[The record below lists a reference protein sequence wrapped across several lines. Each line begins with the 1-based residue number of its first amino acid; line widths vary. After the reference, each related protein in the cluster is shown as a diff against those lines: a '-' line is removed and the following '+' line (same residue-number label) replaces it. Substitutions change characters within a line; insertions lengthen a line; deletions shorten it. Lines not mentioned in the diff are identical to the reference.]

1 MNVLFVHNNFPA
13 QFVRMAAA
21 LAGTPRH
28 RVAAIGTETARS
40 MAGVEVLR
48 YKSPEMK
55 ISPAHRF
62 ARRFDYECRRAE
74 QVLFAAGALRSS
86 GFEPDVVAAHCGWG
100 ESIALR
106 SIFPKARFVV
116 YCEFYYRGEG
126 QDVNFDDQYGQ
137 FGADGL
143 TGVHCNNASTLLA
156 LSDCD
161 AGISPTLWQRSTFPV
176 EFQDKIRVVH
186 EGIDTQ
192 VARPNPRAR
201 FQLPGGRWLTRRD
214 EVVTFATRSLEP
226 LRGFTT
232 LTRALPKILRAR
244 PNADIVIV
252 GADRASYGPGAPGGG
267 GWKTHCLREVLSQLD
282 LSRVHFLDFLPYE
295 RFLSLLQVSSAHIY
309 LTYPFVL
316 SWSLTEAMSVG
327 CKIVGSDTAPVRE
340 AVKHGESGLLASFND
355 ENAVADSVIS
365 LLAEPGRWSHLG
377 EQARAAILDR
387 FDYRDCV
394 PRALDIL
401 GVPIGVEFQDA
412 GAAASPQYSPILQ

>member
-1 MNVLFVHNNFPA
+1 MNVLFVHNSFPA
-13 QFVRMAAA
+13 QFVRLARA
-21 LAGTPRH
+21 LVDTPGH
-28 RVAAIGTETARS
+28 KVAAIGSETARS
-40 MAGVEVLR
+40 MPGVEVLR
-48 YKSPEMK
+48 YRTPEGK
-55 ISPAHRF
+55 LGTTHRF

-74 QVLFAAGALRSS
+74 QVLFAASALRSS

-116 YCEFYYRGEG
+116 YCEYYYRGEG
-126 QDVNFDDQYGQ
+126 QDVNFDDQYGR

-143 TGVHCNNASTLLA
+143 AGVHCNNASTLLA

-161 AGISPTLWQRSTFPV
+161 AGISPTFWQRSTFPI
-176 EFQDKIRVVH
+176 EFQEKIRVVH

-192 VARPNPRAR
+192 AARPDPRAR
-201 FQLPGGRWLTRRD
+201 FQLPGGRWLTRRN

-232 LTRALPKILRAR
+232 LTRALPKIMRER
-244 PNADIVIV
+244 PDADIVVV
-252 GADRASYGPGAPGGG
+252 GADRASYGPAAPGGE
-267 GWKTHCLREVLSQLD
+267 GWKTHCLREVLTQLD
-282 LSRVHFLDFLPYE
+282 LSRVHFLDFLPYD

-340 AVKHGESGLLASFND
+340 AVKHGESGLLAPFND

-365 LLAEPGRWSHLG
+365 LLAEPERWAHLG
-377 EQARAAILDR
+377 RAARSAILER
-387 FDYRDCV
+387 FDYRECV
-394 PRALDIL
+394 PKALSVL
-401 GVPIGVEFQDA
+401 GVPFGRELDGD
-412 GAAASPQYSPILQ
+412 GAAASPHYSTILH